1 MREFCQACSTYHRI
15 FPTSLGGGGYPH
27 FTDEACETQASK
39 ATCPRSHSWQV
50 AASKGLSLSLSDC
63 TTCSLDCHPLLAT
76 GWSPSWAA
84 NWLCDLQQVP
94 PLFSALPHSEI
105 LGELT
110 GAQGWLVEVG
120 EVRISGRVAAAG
132 R

>member
-1 MREFCQACSTYHRI
+1 M
-15 FPTSLGGGGYPH
+15 
-27 FTDEACETQASK
+27 
-39 ATCPRSHSWQV
+39 
-50 AASKGLSLSLSDC
+50 AAGKGLSLSSPDC
-63 TTCSLDCHPLLAT
+63 TTCSLDCRPLLAT

-132 R
+132 RWAHGGLYNGERTQEVTGRVLLWP